1 MNGVPFDVEAS
12 ERLPIEADADVVKVR
27 QATRTLATKAALSIV
42 EQTKIVTA
50 ASELARNTLVHGG
63 GGFAQLELIRTS
75 QRGGVRA
82 TFSDEGPGIADVTLA
97 LTEGYTTGTG
107 LGLGLS
113 GSRRLVDEFDLRTDV
128 GAGTHVTIIKWGR

>member
-1 MNGVPFDVEAS
+1 MSDETRVPI
-12 ERLPIEADADVVKVR
+12 RADYD
-27 QATRTLATKAALSIV
+27 
-42 EQTKIVTA
+42 IVTA
-50 ASELARNTLVHGG
+50 REKGRFLASHLGLSSTESTLVVTAISELARNILRY
-63 GGFAQLELIRTS
+63 AR
-75 QRGGVRA
+75 RGEIILHFVQNGDARGISVEAR
-82 TFSDEGPGIADVTLA
+82 DEGPGIADVTLA